1 MQQVDRLGQANQVGL
16 PFEGEV
22 GDGCH
27 GDSFIMTA
35 SERCDEL
42 IISRQTL
49 FQSHSH
55 PVRQCVAKL

>member
-49 FQSHSH
+49 FQ
-55 PVRQCVAKL
+55 